1 MQCIKEGNRVTRETS
16 EDVVIIG
23 RNEILR
29 EGLRRILADQGFSV
43 IAAVS
48 EHQSFIGNAGSTP
61 PQLMIVDAETVDE
74 GIDICALLR
83 EAYPEPR
90 IVMIGDRHDLETI
103 ARAFAVGIDGY
114 LVKAIA
120 CDALVGSLR
129 LIMLGEKV
137 VPSKTLE
144 ALTDGRPVD
153 HVRSGNGHET
163 NLGLTDREIEILGR
177 LVEGDPNKV
186 ISRRLLITEA
196 TVKVHIKAILR
207 KLNVI
212 NRTQAAIWAVDHG
225 MFGNK
230 SSSHPGEGRRGTD
243 IADVGADLDGDEP
256 VARRS
261 AGDDIGVGRVTAG
274 AKFRQLEACLT

>member
-1 MQCIKEGNRVTRETS
+1 MTRETS

-48 EHQSFIGNAGSTP
+48 EHQSIIGNVGSAP
-61 PQLMIVDAETVDE
+61 PQLVIVDAETVDE

-83 EAYPEPR
+83 KAYPEPR

-103 ARAFAVGIDGY
+103 ARAFAVGVDGY

-144 ALTDGRPVD
+144 ALTDGRSID
-153 HVRSGNGHET
+153 HVRSGNGLDS

-225 MFGNK
+225 MFGTK
-230 SSSHPGEGRRGTD
+230 PSSHAGEGRRGAD
-243 IADVGADLDGDEP
+243 IIDHGDDHDGDEP
-256 VARRS
+256 VSRRS
-261 AGDDIGVGRVTAG
+261 ADSEIVAGRSMPAVH
-274 AKFRQLEACLT
+274 FRQVEDCLT